1 MSQSPYVE
9 RAPRPDL
16 AAEVACLWRYDREDG
31 PEEVQR
37 IVPDGCPELI
47 IHLGAP
53 HAELGPGHTWTAQP
67 SPLFAGQLT
76 RPLHLR
82 SRGAGRLVA
91 VRFHPAGARRF
102 VGRPMH
108 LLTDRR
114 VALAELHGADRA
126 RALLAAIEMAEDPLD
141 LIEAY
146 VTEVLAAAPAHP
158 AEAAVAR
165 AVDVLA
171 REDGRVEAD
180 QLAQASGLPLRQLQR
195 QFLDIVG
202 VSPRLLRGVMRV
214 RRITTALREEAQD
227 LAEAS
232 LAAGY
237 FDQAQ
242 MSREFRRF
250 VGISP
255 AAFLSGDEGLALSL
269 ATA

>member
-1 MSQSPYVE
+1 MSQPYLE
-9 RAPRPDL
+9 RPPRPDL
-16 AAEVACLWRYDREDG
+16 AAEVACVWRYDREDG
-31 PEEVQR
+31 PEEIQR
-37 IVPDGCPELI
+37 IVPDGCPELV

-53 HAELGPGHTWTAQP
+53 HAELGPGQTWIVQP
-67 SPLFAGQLT
+67 TPLFAGQLT

-91 VRFHPAGARRF
+91 VRFKPAGARRF

-108 LLTDRR
+108 LLTDGR
-114 VALAELHGADRA
+114 VALAELHGAERA
-126 RALLAAIEMAEDPLD
+126 RDLLAAVETTDDPLTVV
-141 LIEAY
+141 EAY
-146 VTEVLAAAPAHP
+146 VADILETAPAPP
-158 AEAAVAR
+158 AFDAVSR
-165 AVDVLA
+165 SVDLLS
-171 REDGRVEAD
+171 REEGRVEAEH
-180 QLAQASGLPLRQLQR
+180 LAETSGLPLRQLQR
-195 QFLDIVG
+195 QFLDVVG

-214 RRITTALREEAQD
+214 RRITAALREGAED

>member
-1 MSQSPYVE
+1 MDQSPYVE
-9 RAPRPDL
+9 RAPRPEL
-16 AAEVACLWRYDREDG
+16 AGEVACLWRYDREDG
-31 PEEVQR
+31 PEEIQR
-37 IVPDGCPELI
+37 IVPDGCPELVV
-47 IHLGAP
+47 HLGAP
-53 HAELGPGHTWTAQP
+53 HAELGAGQTWIAQP
-67 SPLFAGQLT
+67 TPLFAGQLT

-91 VRFHPAGARRF
+91 VRFHPGGARRL

-114 VALAELHGADRA
+114 VALADLHGEDRA
-126 RALLAAIEMAEDPLD
+126 RDLLAAVETAEDPLAVV
-141 LIEAY
+141 EAY
-146 VTEVLAAAPAHP
+146 VAEVLAEAPALAVQP
-158 AEAAVAR
+158 AIAAAVDLLESQEGRAEA
-165 AVDVLA
+165 
-171 REDGRVEAD
+171 E
-180 QLAQASGLPLRQLQR
+180 QLAAASGLPLRMLQR
-195 QFLDIVG
+195 QFLDVVG

-214 RRITTALREEAQD
+214 RRITAALREGAED

-242 MSREFRRF
+242 MSREFKRF

>member
-1 MSQSPYVE
+1 MSQPYVE
-9 RAPRPDL
+9 RPPRPDL
-16 AAEVACLWRYDREDG
+16 AADVACVWRYDREDG
-31 PEEVQR
+31 PEEIQR
-37 IVPDGCPELI
+37 IVPDGCPELV

-53 HAELGPGHTWTAQP
+53 HAELGPGQAWTAQP
-67 SPLFAGQLT
+67 TPLFAGQLT

-102 VGRPMH
+102 VGRAMH
-108 LLTDRR
+108 SLTDRR
-114 VALAELHGADRA
+114 VALADLHGAA
-126 RALLAAIEMAEDPLD
+126 PAQTLLAAVETADDPLAVV
-141 LIEAY
+141 EAY
-146 VTEVLAAAPAHP
+146 VATILAQAPPLP
-158 AEAAVAR
+158 AQAAVAR
-165 AVDVLA
+165 AVEVLN
-171 REDGRVEAD
+171 REDGRVEAR
-180 QLAQASGLPLRQLQR
+180 QLGDASGLPLRQLQR
-195 QFLDIVG
+195 QFLDVVG

-214 RRITTALREEAQD
+214 RRITGALREGARD